1 MHGIGVKAR
10 IMCSKI
16 LILDHIMGPL
26 FGDREKASRD
36 HSMELRVRVALVL
49 IFRIEGYRA

>member
-10 IMCSKI
+10 IMCSRI

-26 FGDREKASRD
+26 FGDREKASYD
-36 HSMELRVRVALVL
+36 HRMELRERVALVL
-49 IFRIEGYRA
+49 NFRIEGNRA